1 MRMKN
6 FGRIAAVCCLFSL
19 SLFSAQAVV
28 SSVGDGNDKYVTKEI
43 KVDDFYRVKI
53 NTAFNVVY
61 HHSKDSAGLIRI
73 YGEENILDEVKPVS
87 KDGTLE
93 IKFWTFILPI
103 CRKCRAM
110 QAEFSRLPVVCPVQ
124 NWIFY

>member
-1 MRMKN
+1 MKN
-6 FGRIAAVCCLFSL
+6 LWRIAAVCCLFSL
-19 SLFSAQAVV
+19 SLFSAQAV
-28 SSVGDGNDKYVTKEI
+28 GDGNNKYVTKEM

-93 IKFWTFILPI
+93 IKFVNT
-103 CRKCRAM
+103 A
-110 QAEFSRLPVVCPVQ
+110 
-124 NWIFY
+124 